1 MLVGY
6 REKRDICVLVG
17 YREKRDMCV
26 SRVQR
31 KKRERERG
39 SVTAGNAVS
48 HLTLRQCQTVLR
60 AVQLHSFLPSLLVA
74 GHTLI
79 PHQSSLLLYRLRP
92 PSTQ

>member
-1 MLVGY
+1 M
-6 REKRDICVLVG
+6 LVG

-26 SRVQR
+26 SWVQR
-31 KKRERERG
+31 EKRERERERE

-48 HLTLRQCQTVLR
+48 HLTLMQCQTVLR
-60 AVQLHSFLPSLLVA
+60 AVQLHSFPPSLLVA